1 MTVLDSPVRSL
12 PGTEPAAPTYPREH
26 WYVIARSGE
35 VGHELLARKVCGER
49 LVLYRT
55 GDGTPVAL
63 ADRCSH
69 RRFPLS
75 KGELLGDEIRCAYHG
90 LRFDP
95 CGTCTWA
102 PGQDRV
108 PTRANVPT
116 RPLVEQGA
124 WIWVWMGDR
133 ESPDHDALPATPWF
147 DDEAWSGVDGLEP
160 LAAHYGLLIDNL
172 LDLSHETFLH
182 AGFIGTPEVAETP
195 IDTST
200 DAEGPGGPVVHVSRH
215 MTGVEC
221 PPFYANSTGLRSP
234 IDRWQDIDY
243 HAPGYYQ
250 LNVRVAP
257 AGSEPAAD
265 GTDDERAAHMKV
277 LYAIT
282 PVDEHNTLDFWA
294 VCRDFAVG
302 DPEIDAF
309 LAKMNRTVVLQD
321 VEALNVLQQRIDETR
336 AVGGDESEVSFKF
349 DTGGLTGRRVLAQLT
364 AAEHEHTDDVAAR
377 SS

>member
-1 MTVLDSPVRSL
+1 MS
-12 PGTEPAAPTYPREH
+12 YPRQA
-26 WYVIARSGE
+26 WYVIAGSE
-35 VGHELLARKVCGER
+35 ELGHELLARKVCGER

-55 GDGTPVAL
+55 SEGTPVAL

-75 KGELLGDEIRCAYHG
+75 KGELIGDEIQCAYHG
-90 LRFDP
+90 LRFDA

-124 WIWVWMGDR
+124 WIWVWMGDA
-133 ESPDHDALPATPWF
+133 EQPDHDALPATPWF
-147 DDEAWSGVDGLEP
+147 DDDQWSSVDGLEP

-200 DAEGPGGPVVHVSRH
+200 DDDAGRPVVHVSRH

-221 PPFYANSTGLRSP
+221 PPFYAESTGLESP
-234 IDRWQDIDY
+234 IDRWQEIDY

-257 AGSEPAAD
+257 AGTEPAAD

-282 PVDEHNTLDFWA
+282 PVDDEHTLDFWA

-302 DPEIDAF
+302 DGQVDKF
-309 LAKMNRTVVLQD
+309 LAEMNRTVVVQD
-321 VEALNVLQQRIDETR
+321 VEALDLLQQRIDETK

-349 DTGGLTGRRVLAQLT
+349 DTGGLTGRRVLAQLV
-364 AAEHEHTDDVAAR
+364 AAEHTTHEASE

>member
-1 MTVLDSPVRSL
+1 MTLQETLVSAPVQS
-12 PGTEPAAPTYPREH
+12 AAPATFPRRH
-26 WYVIARSGE
+26 WYVIARRDE
-35 VGHELLARKVCGER
+35 LRHELLARKVCGER

-75 KGELLGDEIRCAYHG
+75 MGDLVGDEIQCGYHG
-90 LRFDP
+90 LRFDA

-116 RPLVEQGA
+116 RPLSEQGA
-124 WIWVWMGDR
+124 WVWVWMGDA
-133 ESPDHDALPATPWF
+133 EAPDHDALPITPWF
-147 DDEAWSGVDGLEP
+147 DDAGWSSVDGLEP

-195 IDTST
+195 INTST
-200 DAEGPGGPVVHVSRH
+200 DDQGPGGPVVHVSRH
-215 MTGVEC
+215 MTGVHC
-221 PPFYANSTGLRSP
+221 PPFYAESTGLESP

-257 AGSEPAAD
+257 CGTEPACD

-282 PVDEHNTLDFWA
+282 PVDEQNTLDFWA

-302 DPEIDAF
+302 DRQIDGF
-309 LAKMNRTVVLQD
+309 LAEMNRTVVLQD
-321 VEALNVLQQRIDETR
+321 VEALAVLQQRIDETR

-364 AAEHEHTDDVAAR
+364 AAEQAADQEAVTP
-377 SS
+377 